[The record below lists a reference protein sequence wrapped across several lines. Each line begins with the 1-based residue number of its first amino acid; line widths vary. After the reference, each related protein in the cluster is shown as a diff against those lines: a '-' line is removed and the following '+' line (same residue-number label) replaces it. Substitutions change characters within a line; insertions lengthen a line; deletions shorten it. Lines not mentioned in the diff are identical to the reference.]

1 MTPLVRIMARSIV
14 LNSRNLPYYVCF
26 WATPP
31 SRSADVLYVRPLL
44 RLPLPTNYTYRRNM
58 WTIPV
63 EGALHLEVVV
73 LGDLERHAE
82 ALPVADGAQGG
93 GQGGE
98 EHEERLHLSSLF
110 LTGRMFRQILI
121 AN

>member
-1 MTPLVRIMARSIV
+1 
-14 LNSRNLPYYVCF
+14 
-26 WATPP
+26 
-31 SRSADVLYVRPLL
+31 
-44 RLPLPTNYTYRRNM
+44 M

-93 GQGGE
+93 GQGGD
-98 EHEERLHLSSLF
+98 EHEEGLHLSSLF
-110 LTGRMFRQILI
+110 LTGYLDRF
-121 AN
+121 